1 MSCGSHSVRARA
13 GYSGSV
19 TPRPHG
25 KASSLRSGMATFS
38 GSISRSSRYSS
49 SSVRAES
56 GSRPGLAFQPYL
68 DAGCRRLFGNEGTE
82 DHLNLSAFD
91 HCGSSYSVSA
101 DVSQFEP
108 GDVVVLAFNC
118 CVVIHA
124 EKVADDGS
132 VSDTFTHRS
141 QLPEDMDPLTV
152 SSALTAEGI
161 LVVSVRKR
169 SSQQEHDR
177 DLPPPAYCAHSH
189 V

>member
-1 MSCGSHSVRARA
+1 
-13 GYSGSV
+13 
-19 TPRPHG
+19 
-25 KASSLRSGMATFS
+25 MATFS

-82 DHLNLSAFD
+82 DHLNLSLSPPAPPPA
-91 HCGSSYSVSA
+91 GSSYSVSA

-169 SSQQEHDR
+169 SSQQEHDLSWSVKTEIKMR
-177 DLPPPAYCAHSH
+177 S
-189 V
+189 